1 MFLEEIFLKNVLK
14 EVLKRV
20 LKWICYLKNVFYQ

>member
-20 LKWICYLKNVFYQ
+20 LKTMCFLKNVFYQ

>member
-20 LKWICYLKNVFYQ
+20 LKRICYLKNVFYQ